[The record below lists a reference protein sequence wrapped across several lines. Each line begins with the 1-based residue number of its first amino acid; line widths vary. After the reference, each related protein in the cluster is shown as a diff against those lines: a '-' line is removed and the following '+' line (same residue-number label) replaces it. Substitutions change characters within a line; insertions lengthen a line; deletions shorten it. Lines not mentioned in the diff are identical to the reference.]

1 MYHECGTT
9 AAAAAAAIGV
19 CEKNI
24 ESELI
29 IVSSLS

>member
-9 AAAAAAAIGV
+9 AAAAAAIGV

>member
-9 AAAAAAAIGV
+9 AAAAAIGV